1 MMLSM
6 IKDDAGA
13 ISHYVSLFSDITDLK
28 RQQEAVEH
36 LAHHDPLTQ
45 LPNRRLLSDRVHHAL
60 SIAGRQRTLVAIC
73 YLDLVRFKPVN
84 DVYGHKAGDQLL
96 REVARRL
103 EHEVR
108 AHDTVARL
116 GGDEFVLLL
125 TDLKSESE
133 VEAILARVVGAMN
146 DPFRVSPE
154 HAVTISASIGVAL
167 FPNDGTKADVLFRHA
182 DQAMYRAKRAGWNPL

>member
-1 MMLSM
+1 MPSATTCPCSRTSPTKAAAGGGGAPGLSRSA
-6 IKDDAGA
+6 DPVAQPA
-13 ISHYVSLFSDITDLK
+13 SLVGPSTSCAFDC
-28 RQQEAVEH
+28 RPA
-36 LAHHDPLTQ
+36 ADP
-45 LPNRRLLSDRVHHAL
+45 
-60 SIAGRQRTLVAIC
+60 VAIC
-73 YLDLVRFKPVN
+73 YLDLDRFKPVN

-125 TDLKSESE
+125 TDLTSESE
-133 VEAILARVVGAMN
+133 VEGILARVVGAMN

-167 FPNDGTKADVLFRHA
+167 FPNDGRKADVLFRHA